1 MIDADSEPDLWR
13 FLRRAGFSE
22 QQIASMSPETR
33 LYHDLG
39 LDGDNLFDTMALLQL
54 DFGVDL
60 SGLEWSRYA
69 PSEGEKLSWMW
80 YWRLLQRVFGTPKPQ
95 YRPLTLQMIREH
107 CTESSGRSAELRE
120 RK

>member
-1 MIDADSEPDLWR
+1 MALSASRRIQRATDCVNVAGDA
-13 FLRRAGFSE
+13 A
-22 QQIASMSPETR
+22 
-33 LYHDLG
+33 DLG

-80 YWRLLQRVFGTPKPQ
+80 YWRLLQRVLGAPKPQ
-95 YRPLTLQMIREH
+95 YRPLTLQMIREALH
-107 CTESSGRSAELRE
+107 SKQWTFG
-120 RK
+120 